1 MLQGDGSMKQ
11 IGVLGLQ
18 GGMQEHHELLGQL
31 SGVKSIE
38 VKYTKQLE
46 EIDGLI
52 IPGGESTTL
61 GRLLRTF
68 DMLEPLKKKILE
80 GLPVW
85 GTCAG
90 MILLA
95 KEIEE
100 EATTHLGVMDI
111 VVRRNAYGRQLGSF
125 EITKEID
132 AIGKAVPLVFIRAPL
147 VSKVGTQVK
156 ILAEVKG
163 EIVACKEGNILA
175 TSFHP
180 ELTSNNSFHKYFI
193 QDFC

>member
-1 MLQGDGSMKQ
+1 MRQGDGKMKR
-11 IGVLGLQ
+11 IGVLALQ
-18 GGMQEHHELLGQL
+18 GGIEEHHHLLGQIQGITSL
-31 SGVKSIE
+31 D
-38 VKYTKQLE
+38 VKYKEQLK

-68 DMLEPLKKKILE
+68 DLLEPLREKIKE

-95 KEIEE
+95 REIENE
-100 EATTHLGVMDI
+100 STKHLEMMDI
-111 VVRRNAYGRQLGSF
+111 TVRRNAYGRQMGSF
-125 EITKEID
+125 EVISEVEVV
-132 AIGKAVPLVFIRAPL
+132 GKAVPMVFIRAPL
-147 VSKVGTQVK
+147 VTKVGANVQ
-156 ILAEVKG
+156 ILAKVEG
-163 EIVACKEGNILA
+163 EIVACKEGNKLV

-180 ELTSNNSFHKYFI
+180 ELTKDISFHQYFVRGI
-193 QDFC
+193 S